1 MSLHKEPWERSKLDN
16 LLIVI
21 PATKKN
27 AVIPD
32 QLIKKLNGMTLIKR
46 AINLILQITHYKEQI
61 LIITD
66 SDEISLIAQ
75 RNKIPCKKDVSLS
88 LNSDNIIQEV
98 IKRTSEYSQRNIL
111 LYRGNT
117 PLLGKDMLKDA
128 YKEFLKLKDSI
139 LVSVKKQTRDVYA
152 INDDVLEKIEI
163 KDLYEELGA
172 FYIFDKNSIIKSNYR
187 RVPYIISD
195 EESIEIKNYQSW
207 WVCEKILQRKRIVF
221 NVVGNTNI
229 GMGHIYRSLTIAH
242 DISDHE
248 IIFVCDEKYE
258 LAVKKIAS
266 MDYSVLKSNNVEKLI
281 YDLKPDMVINDILNT
296 SNDYILKLKEK
307 EIIVVNFEDLGSGSE
322 NADIVINELY
332 EKPQKKGD
340 HYYWGYE
347 YLTLRDEF
355 YDVEPNLFKNSVKQI
370 LIMFGGTDQNNLT
383 LKTLQSVDNICQE
396 KNIKI
401 NIICGAGYLFLGDL
415 KAYLHKSKYKNISI
429 HYSIASVSEIMSKSQ
444 LAISSNG
451 RAVFELAEMNIPTI
465 IVSHHERE
473 NTHDFISLERGFI
486 NLGTLNKNT
495 FINIQTKFIKLLNDR
510 SFRKLLYTNLSMYS
524 FIKNKEKVLKLI
536 TNKLN

>member
-1 MSLHKEPWERSKLDN
+1 MDN

-32 QLIKKLNGMTLIKR
+32 QLIKKLNGVTLIKR
-46 AINLILQITHYKEQI
+46 AINLVLKITPNKEQI

-75 RNKIPCKKDVSLS
+75 RNKIPFKKDALLS

-98 IKRTSEYSQRNIL
+98 INRTSEYHQRNIL

-117 PLLGKDMLKDA
+117 PILGKDILKDA
-128 YKEFLKLKDSI
+128 YKEFLKLKDSV
-139 LVSVKKQTRDVYA
+139 LVSVKKETRKVYE
-152 INDDVLEKIEI
+152 INEDELEKIEN
-163 KDLYEELGA
+163 KDLCEEIGA
-172 FYIFDKNSIIKSNYR
+172 FYIFDKNSIIKSNSR

-207 WVCEKILQRKRIVF
+207 WVCEKILQRKKIVF
-221 NVVGNTNI
+221 NVVGNTDI
-229 GMGHIYRSLTIAH
+229 GMGHIYRSLNIAH

-248 IIFVCDEKYE
+248 IVFVCDKKYE
-258 LAVKKIAS
+258 LAVKKITS
-266 MDYSVLKSNNVEKLI
+266 MDYKVITSNDVKKLI
-281 YDLKPDMVINDILNT
+281 FDLNPDMVINDTLNT
-296 SNDYILKLKEK
+296 SDDFISKLKDK
-307 EIIVVNFEDLGSGSE
+307 EIMVVNFEDLGSGSKY
-322 NADIVINELY
+322 ADIVINELY
-332 EKPQKKGD
+332 EKPQKEGS
-340 HYYWGYE
+340 HYYWGHE
-347 YLTLRDEF
+347 YITLRDEF
-355 YDVEPNLFKNSVKQI
+355 YDIKPNLFENRVQQI

-383 LKTLQSVDNICQE
+383 LKTLKSIDNICQE

-401 NIICGAGYLFLGDL
+401 NIICGAGYLFLNELND
-415 KAYLHKSKYKNISI
+415 YLNKSEYKNIFL

-451 RAVFELAEMNIPTI
+451 RAVFELAEMNIPSI
-465 IVSHHERE
+465 IISHHERE
-473 NTHDFISLERGFI
+473 NTHNFATLERGFVNI
-486 NLGTLNKNT
+486 GVINKNT
-495 FINIQTKFIKLLNDR
+495 IIDIQTTLFKLVNDR

-536 TNKLN
+536 TNKLT